1 MPVRK
6 REAQVSCAE
15 RKRQRAKIGSLT
27 NNRVGCASSK
37 RYSEMLAYFFWLLP
51 MVSGTWADDWETR
64 DQQVICFL
72 EAMWCEG
79 ESRGRAGDL
88 LSALQWH
95 YRTRQKLPGSW
106 AVFRTWAKLDPAA
119 QTWPLPCTALFGMLG
134 QAVTWGWSE
143 MAALLYVGFHCFLRT
158 GEMLSLSCSQ
168 VRGTRAAPV
177 LCLPDTKTSK
187 RHGETE
193 YIAVEDE
200 VAIVLLHWLV
210 ARRNGKGTFFTA
222 SPAAFRTM
230 FRRLA
235 EAVGLDSAAFTPYS
249 IRRGGATHDYMSH
262 GNLDRSLVRGRWQ
275 TGRTARLYIKVGEE
289 LLARPWCV
297 GRAAQ
302 LEALRQVFLNFVQKV
317 HHFSGG

>member
-1 MPVRK
+1 MIGRPETSRSSVFWRPCGA
-6 REAQVSCAE
+6 RASLVAEQETCSQHFNGITGHDRSFLALGRFSALGPSWIQQPRLGRSLAQPCSVCLA
-15 RKRQRAKIGSLT
+15 RRSLGAGQKW
-27 NNRVGCASSK
+27 RRCF
-37 RYSEMLAYFFWLLP
+37 MLASIAFC
-51 MVSGTWADDWETR
+51 G
-64 DQQVICFL
+64 L
-72 EAMWCEG
+72 ERC
-79 ESRGRAGDL
+79 S
-88 LSALQWH
+88 
-95 YRTRQKLPGSW
+95 
-106 AVFRTWAKLDPAA
+106 
-119 QTWPLPCTALFGMLG
+119 
-134 QAVTWGWSE
+134 
-143 MAALLYVGFHCFLRT
+143 
-158 GEMLSLSCSQ
+158 LSLSCAQ

-210 ARRNGKGTFFTA
+210 ARRNGQGTFFTA

-317 HHFSGG
+317 HHFSRG